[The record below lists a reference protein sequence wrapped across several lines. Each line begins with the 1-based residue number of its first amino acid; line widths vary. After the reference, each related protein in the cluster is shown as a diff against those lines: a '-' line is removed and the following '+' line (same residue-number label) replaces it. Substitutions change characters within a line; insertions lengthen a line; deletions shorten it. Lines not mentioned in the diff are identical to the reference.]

1 MESHYRSARVKR
13 RASRSVR
20 RGYQALRAGWISRSH
35 RSRGPRQRCWWRHP
49 ELTGDAAIAAAV
61 SSAVSKVVNNARDL
75 PLRVHVTSG
84 WRPGANGQPL
94 PSFWTVGEIVDRIP
108 GADLDAVLLNEN
120 GDIVSQAKARIA
132 PGTTSAI
139 LRIAPDTTLAPGDYT
154 MRVKSQMPGGSETMS
169 MPVKLTASVASGAV
183 FIRRGPSTANK
194 EQPTADLRFRR
205 SDRVRVE
212 VPSAVDVTSVRL
224 LDRTGKPIAAIP
236 VTPNTRTD
244 ADGTKWATA
253 ELLLAPLGPGDY
265 VVEVV
270 AGDIRTMAAFRIV
283 L

>member
-1 MESHYRSARVKR
+1 MPAASAPT
-13 RASRSVR
+13 
-20 RGYQALRAGWISRSH
+20 
-35 RSRGPRQRCWWRHP
+35 GP
-49 ELTGDAAIAAAV
+49 LTGEAAITAAV
-61 SSAVSKVVNNARDL
+61 SSAVSKIVNNARDL
-75 PLRVHVTSG
+75 PLRVYVTSG

-94 PSFWTVGEIVDRIP
+94 PSFWTVGEVVDRIP
-108 GADLDAVLLNEN
+108 GADLDAVLLNEA
-120 GDIVSQAKARIA
+120 GDIVSQGKGRIT
-132 PGTTSAI
+132 PGTTSVVV
-139 LRIAPDTTLAPGDYT
+139 RIAPDTPLPAGDYT
-154 MRVKSQMPGGSETMS
+154 MRVRSQSPSGSETMS

-205 SDRVRVE
+205 SDRLRVE
-212 VPSAVDVTSVRL
+212 VPSAVDITSARL

-270 AGDIRTMAAFRIV
+270 AGETRTIAAFRIV

>member
-1 MESHYRSARVKR
+1 
-13 RASRSVR
+13 
-20 RGYQALRAGWISRSH
+20 
-35 RSRGPRQRCWWRHP
+35 
-49 ELTGDAAIAAAV
+49 
-61 SSAVSKVVNNARDL
+61 
-75 PLRVHVTSG
+75 
-84 WRPGANGQPL
+84 
-94 PSFWTVGEIVDRIP
+94 
-108 GADLDAVLLNEN
+108 
-120 GDIVSQAKARIA
+120 
-132 PGTTSAI
+132 
-139 LRIAPDTTLAPGDYT
+139 
-154 MRVKSQMPGGSETMS
+154 
-169 MPVKLTASVASGAV
+169 MPVRLTASAASGAV
-183 FIRRGPSTANK
+183 FIRRGPSTANR

-212 VPSAVDVTSVRL
+212 VPSAVDVTSARL

-270 AGDIRTMAAFRIV
+270 AGDTRTMAAFRIV